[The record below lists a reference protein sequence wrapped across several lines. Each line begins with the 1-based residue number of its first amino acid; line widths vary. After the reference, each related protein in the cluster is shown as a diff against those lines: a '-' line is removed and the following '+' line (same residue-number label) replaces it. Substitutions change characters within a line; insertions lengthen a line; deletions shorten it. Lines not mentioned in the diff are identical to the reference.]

1 MRVVDLRLRDFR
13 SFIDS
18 EMIQLATINVLVGA
32 NNAGKSSVLRG
43 LYLMQDGAGPPFGDV
58 RVGAVSASIQMGL
71 AEVPASGS
79 FGRLPEDKG
88 SLLISIQSNDRR
100 TGNISLQMTTS
111 TGSQNRNLV
120 PSVDPNHFVVPYLSK
135 RKTGGYNE
143 DVRQQFAMQVS
154 SSMVYLAAKLSRI
167 SNRAFPGSDAYSKA
181 CEAILGFVVTAIPS
195 ENGQRPGIYLPSQDA
210 LPIDQMGEGVPNIVG
225 LLADLALSSG
235 KLFLVE
241 EPENDLHPEALKA
254 LLELMVE
261 SAKRNQFV
269 VSTHSS
275 IVVRY
280 LGAATDSRVFYVSAP
295 KGQLPTTAKIEE
307 VQNSPRARLDILR
320 ELGYSFSDFDLWD
333 GWLIL
338 EESSAERIVRDY
350 LVRWFA
356 PKLSRVRTLAAN
368 GTGNV
373 EATFADFDRLMR
385 FAHLEPMY
393 FEAAWVR
400 VDADPS
406 GQAVVQKL
414 REGYKTWPEDHFAC
428 FSKEQFECYYPEH
441 FAEKVA
447 SVLGMAG
454 GQKKREAKRQL
465 LGDVLKWLDEDED
478 RGRAALEISAKD
490 VIGEL
495 RRIEAQLAQR

>member
-1 MRVVDLRLRDFR
+1 
-13 SFIDS
+13 
-18 EMIQLATINVLVGA
+18 
-32 NNAGKSSVLRG
+32 
-43 LYLMQDGAGPPFGDV
+43 
-58 RVGAVSASIQMGL
+58 
-71 AEVPASGS
+71 
-79 FGRLPEDKG
+79 
-88 SLLISIQSNDRR
+88 
-100 TGNISLQMTTS
+100 
-111 TGSQNRNLV
+111 
-120 PSVDPNHFVVPYLSK
+120 
-135 RKTGGYNE
+135 
-143 DVRQQFAMQVS
+143 
-154 SSMVYLAAKLSRI
+154 
-167 SNRAFPGSDAYSKA
+167 
-181 CEAILGFVVTAIPS
+181 
-195 ENGQRPGIYLPSQDA
+195 
-210 LPIDQMGEGVPNIVG
+210 
-225 LLADLALSSG
+225 
-235 KLFLVE
+235 
-241 EPENDLHPEALKA
+241 
-254 LLELMVE
+254 MVE